1 MILVIDCILKFFFHF
16 LLHPKT
22 QINCGIYS
30 IFVKKMKNIFIF
42 LNTFQIRRVLPYD
55 FRQFVSVLVCVSKA
69 QEHRRDAV
77 FLFGQ
82 IFRIHTG
89 RFINIIAKNLY

>member
-16 LLHPKT
+16 LFHPKT

-42 LNTFQIRRVLPYD
+42 F
-55 FRQFVSVLVCVSKA
+55 
-69 QEHRRDAV
+69 EH
-77 FLFGQ
+77 FSS
-82 IFRIHTG
+82 
-89 RFINIIAKNLY
+89 

>member
-1 MILVIDCILKFFFHF
+1 MILVIGCIPKYFFHF

-22 QINCGIYS
+22 QINSGIYS

-42 LNTFQIRRVLPYD
+42 FERFSNSLRLTLWLL
-55 FRQFVSVLVCVSKA
+55 SVCFSLVCVLKA
-69 QEHRRDAV
+69 QEHRRNAV

-82 IFRIHTG
+82 ISLKPCLKTVATIS
-89 RFINIIAKNLY
+89 L